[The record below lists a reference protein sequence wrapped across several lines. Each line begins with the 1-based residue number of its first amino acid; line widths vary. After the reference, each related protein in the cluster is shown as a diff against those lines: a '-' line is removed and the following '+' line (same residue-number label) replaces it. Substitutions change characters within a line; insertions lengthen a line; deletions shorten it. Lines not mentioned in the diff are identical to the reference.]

1 MRTRSELYDVSWR
14 VFGGAIA
21 CAEAVCEAVVEA
33 MEEAIARRGQ
43 AVVAL
48 SGGGTPRVMLSRLG
62 EEALDWTRVT
72 MVLVDERW
80 CDHDDEHSNFKM
92 ISAQLEPAVEAG
104 ATIRPLWRASG
115 TAEEA
120 AKAASM
126 ELRELLPLDLVV
138 LGMGAD
144 AHTASWI
151 PGAEGV
157 EAALLDTGPEV
168 RVVRPTDGRHLRLTL
183 TRGVVIAARRRI
195 LHVTGSEKRAVLDAA
210 LGGDGDWARVPIRA
224 ALGGGA
230 ITIYHGAE
238 GP

>member
-1 MRTRSELYDVSWR
+1 MYDVSWR

-92 ISAQLEPAVEAG
+92 ISAQLEPPDARDDLVVLRRHHHLERGLETDVGAVGYHPATLHVEAG
-104 ATIRPLWRASG
+104 ADVASA
-115 TAEEA
+115 TAQGRRHGEEILA
-120 AKAASM
+120 
-126 ELRELLPLDLVV
+126 RVV
-138 LGMGAD
+138 L
-144 AHTASWI
+144 
-151 PGAEGV
+151 
-157 EAALLDTGPEV
+157 
-168 RVVRPTDGRHLRLTL
+168 R
-183 TRGVVIAARRRI
+183 
-195 LHVTGSEKRAVLDAA
+195 
-210 LGGDGDWARVPIRA
+210 
-224 ALGGGA
+224 
-230 ITIYHGAE
+230 
-238 GP
+238 